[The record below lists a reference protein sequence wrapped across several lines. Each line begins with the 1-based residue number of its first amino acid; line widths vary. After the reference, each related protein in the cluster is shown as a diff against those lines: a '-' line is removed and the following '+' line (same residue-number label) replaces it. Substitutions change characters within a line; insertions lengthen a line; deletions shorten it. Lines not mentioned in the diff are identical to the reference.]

1 VLDEIVAAVE
11 GHIIQQYDGGD
22 HSIFVAE
29 VDGATS
35 SDLRPLLYY
44 RGGYAEL
51 ER

>member
-1 VLDEIVAAVE
+1 VSIEAHLVAQ
-11 GHIIQQYDGGD
+11 HDGGD

-35 SDLRPLLYY
+35 HDTRPLLYY

>member
-1 VLDEIVAAVE
+1 VDLAGDRDRDRAR
-11 GHIIQQYDGGD
+11 GG
-22 HSIFVAE
+22 AP
-29 VDGATS
+29 GQG

>member
-1 VLDEIVAAVE
+1 VLDDVLAWIEGSVVE
-11 GHIIQQYDGGD
+11 QHDGGD
-22 HSIFVAE
+22 HSIFVAQ
-29 VDGATS
+29 VDDATS